1 MNKSNDNTFISNN
14 SLYKVFKYPQIS
26 ILIPNIENWKTD
38 NFTIINLINTLRNQ
52 TLTNIEILFS
62 LSTYQYTD
70 NLLKNI
76 SLFDY
81 RIKIISTKKINLL
94 YTIYNLMEK
103 EKGKF
108 IIVLNKLTFFNLKDL
123 EICYNLT
130 KSKINNIFKFKTNDG
145 QLFYLIKAKFLKDII
160 DSDINFQNFNDLIN
174 YIINRPIQNLNYILV
189 AFCPSNY
196 YSA

>member
-1 MNKSNDNTFISNN
+1 
-14 SLYKVFKYPQIS
+14 
-26 ILIPNIENWKTD
+26 
-38 NFTIINLINTLRNQ
+38 
-52 TLTNIEILFS
+52 
-62 LSTYQYTD
+62 
-70 NLLKNI
+70 
-76 SLFDY
+76 
-81 RIKIISTKKINLL
+81 
-94 YTIYNLMEK
+94 MEK

-108 IIVLNKLTFFNLKDL
+108 IIILNKLTFFKPNDL

-130 KSKINNIFKFKTNDG
+130 KGKIDNIFKFKTNDG
-145 QLFYLIKAKFLKDII
+145 QLFYLIKANFLKDII